1 MIFRQVI
8 LEGFKRLP
16 RVLSVARTVNKS
28 TSTWGSRRKTDKRN
42 LKIQTFQMALSPEA
56 EALLAPLRASVKEQ
70 GDLVRQ
76 LKADGAP
83 ELDVKKAVAELKQRK
98 KTLEDKELDLRYFD
112 LSKFLL
118 VVFVIITRFC
128 HCTGL

>member
-112 LSKFLL
+112 LKFLL

>member
-1 MIFRQVI
+1 M
-8 LEGFKRLP
+8 P

-112 LSKFLL
+112 LKFLL